1 MCSESS
7 RHYTLNMA
15 LGEDAR
21 EQAKFHL
28 ENALACLEMGA
39 EECAETNA
47 IEAQSI
53 LEGVKFADL
62 IESKD
67 YIELSEKPHVKG
79 WGKALGRNLQFRQAM
94 AEISLRAWEIEEGDI
109 VEYMFYPDPHWH
121 RAIVAWN
128 NDEGQFVL
136 QTFREEE
143 VNYFKEQGMSDYC
156 TLENVY
162 DIRVE
167 DESGKFPSDYECES
181 TVLSAEEAAAY
192 LVKNKAK
199 NDEEAIDRAMNAMCY
214 EIQNYLGVTDGG
226 FADRYFSG
234 NREEN
239 IRNIMQKYIDAERK
253 DCEETDW
260 AHTKNKN

>member
-1 MCSESS
+1 
-7 RHYTLNMA
+7 
-15 LGEDAR
+15 
-21 EQAKFHL
+21 
-28 ENALACLEMGA
+28 MGA

-67 YIELSEKPHVKG
+67 YIELSENKIGRDMKAI
-79 WGKALGRNLQFRQAM
+79 GKKIQN
-94 AEISLRAWEIEEGDI
+94 EISLKAWEIDVGDT

-128 NDEGQFVL
+128 NDEGKFVL
-136 QTFREEE
+136 QTFREKE
-143 VNYFKEQGMSDYC
+143 VNYFKEQGISDYC
-156 TLENVY
+156 LLENVY
-162 DIRVE
+162 DIRHA
-167 DESGKFPSDYECES
+167 DENEKFPSDYECES
-181 TVLSAEEAAAY
+181 TVLSAEEAAVY

>member
-1 MCSESS
+1 
-7 RHYTLNMA
+7 MA

-67 YIELSEKPHVKG
+67 YIELSEKQGITLTDKI
-79 WGKALGRNLQFRQAM
+79 KNARS
-94 AEISLRAWEIEEGDI
+94 EISLRAWEIEEGDT

-136 QTFREEE
+136 QTFREKE

-156 TLENVY
+156 MLENVY
-162 DIRVE
+162 DIRHA
-167 DESGKFPSDYECES
+167 DENGKFPSDYECES
-181 TVLSAEEAAAY
+181 TVLSAEEAEVY
-192 LVKNKAK
+192 LVKNQGVT